1 MERMTTMRRLALIVC
16 AGASLCVRGGQS
28 IEATAAF
35 GSEQGMTMTQTS
47 LASGQVIRTWNEI
60 CRSQAFGNNLRNAR
74 QLAIM
79 HTAMHDAVNGVEAR
93 YERHLSSLSDP
104 NANAEAAAAAAA
116 HTVLVNFF
124 PANQVNLDA
133 TLATSLASIPDGP
146 AKDAGVALGAAVGQE
161 AFDARVND
169 GFSAVDPFQPPLG
182 PGFWK
187 PSPPAFIPMVE
198 PQFQNVRTFGINSND
213 QFTVEPKEFMIL
225 TSENYARDFNDVKE
239 VGQDTSTTRTA
250 DETHYA
256 HFWFEGSQ
264 HGWSKI
270 ANIVSADNNYD
281 LHTTARLLALVNMAM
296 TDGFISGWYWK
307 RVHAFWRP
315 ITAIR
320 EADTDGN
327 QDTIQDAGWNSL
339 RPTPAIPD
347 YPSTHSVLGGA
358 ASEVLSRF
366 TGSDQHSFCFASTT
380 SVPAGS
386 KRCFTSFSQARD
398 ENADSRVK
406 VGIHFRTACTTGVR
420 HGRQIGRFVI
430 NHNLRKL

>member
-35 GSEQGMTMTQTS
+35 GSEHGMTMTHTS

-79 HTAMHDAVNGVEAR
+79 HTAIHDAVNGVEAR

-133 TLATSLASIPDGP
+133 ALTTSLANIPDGP
-146 AKDAGVALGAAVGQE
+146 AKDTGVALGAAVGQE

-187 PSPPAFIPMVE
+187 PTPPTFAPMVE

-225 TSENYARDFNDVKE
+225 TSENYAQEFNEVKE
-239 VGQDTSTTRTA
+239 VGQDHQH
-250 DETHYA
+250 DE
-256 HFWFEGSQ
+256 
-264 HGWSKI
+264 
-270 ANIVSADNNYD
+270 NCRRD
-281 LHTTARLLALVNMAM
+281 
-296 TDGFISGWYWK
+296 
-307 RVHAFWRP
+307 
-315 ITAIR
+315 
-320 EADTDGN
+320 
-327 QDTIQDAGWNSL
+327 SL
-339 RPTPAIPD
+339 RPLL
-347 YPSTHSVLGGA
+347 VRGLA
-358 ASEVLSRF
+358 ARLEQ
-366 TGSDQHSFCFASTT
+366 DCQY
-380 SVPAGS
+380 
-386 KRCFTSFSQARD
+386 
-398 ENADSRVK
+398 RV
-406 VGIHFRTACTTGVR
+406 GRQQLRSAHDRTAARAGEHGHGGRVHIRLVLEAGPCVLASDYCDPRRR
-420 HGRQIGRFVI
+420 HRRQSGDDRRRRLEFAPPVPSNPRLPIDP
-430 NHNLRKL
+430 